1 MFKAKYQKL
10 IFFIIFIAMYTLL
23 DSFNMSYTEM
33 TNQYGLYLAI
43 INISINL
50 FLAYMSASMLSMS
63 ADQFQ
68 ELKGANLSFVSI
80 VFGIFTY
87 GCTPCVIA
95 FMGTLGI
102 TFSVAVL
109 PLGGL
114 PYKLVSVALII
125 IGYLWTQREIKSLT
139 CEIPS
144 K

>member
-1 MFKAKYQKL
+1 
-10 IFFIIFIAMYTLL
+10 MYTLL

>member
-10 IFFIIFIAMYTLL
+10 IFFIIFIGMYTLL

-33 TNQYGLYLAI
+33 TQQYGLYLAI

-125 IGYLWTQREIKSLT
+125 IGYLWTQREIKSIT

-144 K
+144 R

>member
-1 MFKAKYQKL
+1 MFKSKYQKL
-10 IFFIIFIAMYTLL
+10 TFFIIFIGMYTLL

-33 TNQYGLYLAI
+33 TQQYGLYLAI